1 MSRSHEIQ
9 QQIRNVQRLQRVVHS
24 MQLVA
29 MAKRRRCTDKMMA
42 GRPYAAA
49 IRRVARHM
57 VAAHS
62 EFKHPLLGHRD
73 DRRAGYI
80 VVTSDRGLC
89 GGLNHRLLTRVSR
102 AMNERAETMSD
113 IPLGVFGK
121 RGIAYFRRRDGRVL
135 ASAHNL
141 ADAPAPDALAE
152 TVRTLID
159 HYAGGRIDRLFV
171 AFNRFENVLH
181 QQPMIV
187 QLLPV
192 LPIESDDMPHTWDYI
207 YEPESIALIDDV
219 LRRYIHYQ
227 IYQAVL
233 ENRASEMTA
242 RAAAMQ
248 KATDNAATKI
258 KKLTQ
263 IRHKLR
269 QAAITQEIEEIMA
282 GCEATSG

>member
-9 QQIRNVQRLQRVVHS
+9 QQIRNVQRLQRVVRS

-29 MAKRRRCTDKMMA
+29 MAKRRRCTDKMLA

-49 IRRVARHM
+49 IRRLARHM
-57 VAAHS
+57 VSAHS
-62 EFKHPLLGHRD
+62 EFRHPLLTSRTDEH
-73 DRRAGYI
+73 AGYL

-89 GGLNHRLLTRVSR
+89 GGLNHRLLMQVSR
-102 AMNERAETMSD
+102 AMHQRTETATE

-121 RGIAYFRRRDGRVL
+121 RGLAYFNRRDGHVL
-135 ASAHNL
+135 ASAQGL
-141 ADAPAPDALAE
+141 ADAPAPEALAD
-152 TVRTLID
+152 TVKALVD
-159 HYAGGRIDRLFV
+159 HYAQGRIDRLFL

-181 QQPMIV
+181 QKPMIV

-192 LPIESDDMPHTWDYI
+192 LPLESQGAPHTWDYI
-207 YEPESIALIDDV
+207 YEPESVDLIDDV

-248 KATDNAATKI
+248 QAAENAADKI

-263 IRHKLR
+263 TRHKLR

-282 GCEATSG
+282 GSEAIVG

>member
-9 QQIRNVQRLQRVVHS
+9 RQIRNVQRLQRVMRS

-29 MAKRRRCTDKMMA
+29 MAKRRRCTDRMLA

-49 IRRVARHM
+49 IRHVARHV

-62 EFKHPLLGHRD
+62 EFRHPLLDHRD
-73 DRRAGYI
+73 DQRAGYI

-89 GGLNHRLLTRVSR
+89 GGLNHRLLTRVNH
-102 AMNERAETMSD
+102 AMDARTETTD
-113 IPLGVFGK
+113 EIPLGVFGK
-121 RGIAYFRRRDGRVL
+121 RGMAYFRRRAGRVL
-135 ASAHNL
+135 ASANNL
-141 ADAPAPDALAE
+141 ADAPAAEALTE
-152 TVRTLID
+152 TIRTLID
-159 HYAGGRIDRLFV
+159 EYAEGRIDRLFL

-181 QQPMIV
+181 QKPMIV

-207 YEPESIALIDDV
+207 YEPESIDLIDAV

-242 RAAAMQ
+242 RATAMQ
-248 KATDNAATKI
+248 KATDNAANRI

-269 QAAITQEIEEIMA
+269 QAAITQEIQEIMA

>member
-9 QQIRNVQRLQRVVHS
+9 QQIRNVQRLQRVVRS

-29 MAKRRRCTDKMMA
+29 MAKRRRCTDRMMA
-42 GRPYAAA
+42 GRPYSAA

-62 EFKHPLLGHRD
+62 EFQHPLLAYRADQH
-73 DRRAGYI
+73 AGYI

-89 GGLNHRLLTRVSR
+89 GGLNHRLLSRVSR
-102 AMNERAETMSD
+102 AMNERSEPTAS
-113 IPLGVFGK
+113 IPFGIFGR
-121 RGIAYFRRRDGRVL
+121 RGIAYFHRRDGNIL
-135 ASAHNL
+135 ASAQGL
-141 ADAPAPDALAE
+141 ADAPAPEALAE
-152 TVRTLID
+152 TIRTLID
-159 HYAGGRIDRLFV
+159 QYAQGRIDRLFV

-181 QQPMIV
+181 QTPMIV
-187 QLLPV
+187 QLLPIP
-192 LPIESDDMPHTWDYI
+192 PIKSDDMPHTWDYI
-207 YEPESIALIDDV
+207 YEPESVDLIDDV

-242 RAAAMQ
+242 RATAMQ
-248 KATDNAATKI
+248 KAADNAANKI

-263 IRHKLR
+263 TRHKLR